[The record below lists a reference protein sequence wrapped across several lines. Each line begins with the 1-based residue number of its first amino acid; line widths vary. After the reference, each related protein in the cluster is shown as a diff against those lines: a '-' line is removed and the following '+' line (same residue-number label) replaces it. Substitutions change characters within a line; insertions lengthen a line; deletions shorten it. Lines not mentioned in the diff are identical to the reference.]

1 MSSTWRN
8 WAGTEAATGVEILAP
23 TSVDEL
29 AASVKAAA
37 EQGKKLKAVGSGHS
51 FTGCAAPEQV
61 MVRLDRLSAITNADQ
76 ESGRVTVGAGT
87 GLRKLNAGLAA
98 FDLAMANLG
107 DIDKQTIS
115 GAISTGTHGTGARLG
130 GIATQIAALD
140 LVTADGSILRCSPEE
155 NADVFNAA
163 RVSVGALGVISSIT
177 LQTVPAYLLRAQEMP
192 LPLAEVLDGFDQLAD
207 GNDHFEFYWFPHTEI
222 ALTKRNNRV
231 AAGVGPS
238 PVNAIRGWIDDE
250 LISNRAFELTN
261 RLAMRRPSLVPR
273 INQFASRA
281 LSAREYVDASYKV
294 FVSERNVLFRESEY
308 AVPREHV
315 VEVLHRLRDWI
326 DNSGHHFPFPIEVR
340 VAAADDIWLSTASGR
355 DTAYIAIHQYHR
367 LPHDIYFQAFE
378 RIVAEYQGRPH
389 WGKLHTLGADDLR
402 ARYPHFDDFL
412 AVRDRVDPARTFS
425 NPYTRKVFGD

>member
-8 WAGTEAATGVEILAP
+8 WAGTEAATGVEVLRPA
-23 TSVDEL
+23 SVDEL

-61 MVRLDRLSAITNADQ
+61 MVRLDGLSAITNADQ

-140 LVTADGSILRCSPEE
+140 LVTADGSVLHCSPEE

-238 PVNAIRGWIDDE
+238 PVNAIRGWVDDE
-250 LISNRAFELTN
+250 LLSNRVFELTN
-261 RLAMRRPSLVPR
+261 RLAMRRPALVPR
-273 INQFASRA
+273 INRLASRA

-315 VEVLHRLRDWI
+315 VEVLHRLREWI

-367 LPHDIYFQAFE
+367 LPHDSYFEAFE

-412 AVRDRVDPARTFS
+412 AVRDRVDPTRTFS